1 MLVVIFGVVCAC
13 MYVNSSYN
21 RLARAIYHALQ
32 SIHGYTYEKDLFS
45 SSPLVSPPVC
55 QEVFFNGKFRWRSP
69 RDVIRKALF
78 LFFKSTRGRSPLD
91 FCIPSGD
98 YMCEF
103 NGEEEVVGDA
113 SPLDEPSLKRHD
125 CSEHGPISY
134 LFELILVIHAN
145 KSNGTN
151 HFV

>member
-1 MLVVIFGVVCAC
+1 MEKLGGDLPAMLFAKH
-13 MYVNSSYN
+13 Y
-21 RLARAIYHALQ
+21 
-32 SIHGYTYEKDLFS
+32 FS
-45 SSPLVSPPVC
+45 
-55 QEVFFNGKFRWRSP
+55 
-69 RDVIRKALF
+69 F
-78 LFFKSTRGRSPLD
+78 LNQRGARSPLD

-113 SPLDEPSLKRHD
+113 SPLDEPGLKRHD